1 MAIIASSIHPSTFN
15 PNVPI
20 IWKHILNQLPRCY
33 PASSR
38 SGGGG
43 GGSQRLSKCTA
54 STKTLAGIKPWWLG
68 PSQLPRRRLPQ
79 LPGSP
84 HEALPVSLS
93 LGEQISRVETRLHF
107 SFGCTRRLVQKV
119 NVDGSIWVWKAG
131 QICGVGDWRCPAGSV
146 DDAGELTF
154 TEICKNETLIS
165 HCFLQSLCDLCK
177 DTSRWFQQF

>member
-1 MAIIASSIHPSTFN
+1 MAIIANSIHPSTFN

-33 PASSR
+33 PASS
-38 SGGGG
+38 SSGGG
-43 GGSQRLSKCTA
+43 GGSQRLSKCTT

-79 LPGSP
+79 LPGTP

-93 LGEQISRVETRLHF
+93 LGVQYPVKTCLHF

-119 NVDGSIWVWKAG
+119 NVQFGFERRFRSVVLGTDGVPLGWWTTPES
-131 QICGVGDWRCPAGSV
+131 WRLQRFVKMKPSF
-146 DDAGELTF
+146 LTVF
-154 TEICKNETLIS
+154 Y
-165 HCFLQSLCDLCK
+165 SLCDLCK